1 VVGIQAASGQQPTPL
16 QQANRNKQQAAAAAA
31 NNQRKPLDPD
41 AEDEDSGSGSEAK
54 FECPRPD
61 GLFADPGEC
70 WSRESPIG
78 SAGG

>member
-16 QQANRNKQQAAAAAA
+16 QQANRNKQQAAN

-41 AEDEDSGSGSEAK
+41 AEEDDSSTSSDAK

-61 GLFADPGEC
+61 GLFADPGE
-70 WSRESPIG
+70 
-78 SAGG
+78 